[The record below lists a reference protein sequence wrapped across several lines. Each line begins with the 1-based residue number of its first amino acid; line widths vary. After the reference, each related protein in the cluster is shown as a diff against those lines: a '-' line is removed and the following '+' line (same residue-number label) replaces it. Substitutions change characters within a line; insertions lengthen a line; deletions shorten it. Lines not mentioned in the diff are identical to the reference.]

1 VEAYWQDGAYYAVS
15 RCAPAATIRFPNIS
29 TSPLAVT
36 MEIRMSTDWLI
47 KNAELVNE
55 GRRFHADLR
64 VKNGRIDKIAD
75 SLDVRP
81 GEQVIDATGLW
92 LLPGMIDDQ
101 VHFREPGLTHKA
113 DIAHE
118 SRACAAGGITSFME
132 MPNTK
137 PPALDRESL
146 EAKYSRAAET
156 SAVNYAFY
164 MGASND
170 NLEAIR
176 SLDPKAAPGIKVFM
190 GASTGNMLVD
200 NPETLD
206 GIFRDAP
213 TPIITHCEDTPMID
227 ANHAKAREKYGDN
240 IPAREHPLIRSR
252 EACIKST
259 RLAISLAQK
268 HGTRLHV
275 LHISTA
281 DELALFQPG
290 PIKGKK
296 ITAETC
302 VHFLHFSDEDY
313 ERLGFLIK
321 CNPAIKTAAD
331 REAIIKAVAE
341 SRIDVLATDH
351 APHLLEEKGQLYDKA
366 PSGLP
371 LVQYALQTA
380 IQRVTEGKLRL
391 ERVVEAVCHA
401 PAQLFNVHERGYLRE
416 GYAADLTLVDPRKP
430 HTVRREEVLSKCGWS
445 PFEGYTFS
453 SSIAATFVN
462 GQRVWDGTT
471 VNDAVRGQRRTF
483 DR

>member
-1 VEAYWQDGAYYAVS
+1 
-15 RCAPAATIRFPNIS
+15 
-29 TSPLAVT
+29 
-36 MEIRMSTDWLI
+36 MSTDWLI

-64 VKNGRIDKIAD
+64 VKQGRIETIAGD
-75 SLDVRP
+75 LDARP
-81 GEQVIDATGLW
+81 GEQVIDASGLW
-92 LLPGMIDDQ
+92 LFPGMIDDQ

-137 PPALDRESL
+137 PPALDRETL
-146 EAKYSRAAET
+146 EAKYARGAES

-176 SLDPKAAPGIKVFM
+176 SLDPLAAPGIKVFM

-200 NPETLD
+200 NPEVLD
-206 GIFRDAP
+206 GIFRYAP

-227 ANHAKAREKYGDN
+227 ANLAVAHAKYGDD
-240 IPAREHPLIRSR
+240 IPAWEHPLIRSR

-259 RLAISLAQK
+259 RLAIELARR
-268 HGTRLHV
+268 HNSRLHV

-281 DELALFQPG
+281 DELALFEPG
-290 PIKGKK
+290 PLKGKR

-302 VHFLHFSDEDY
+302 VHFLHFDDRDY

-331 REAIIKAVAE
+331 RTAIIEALAE
-341 SRIDVLATDH
+341 GRIDVLATDH
-351 APHLLEEKGQLYDKA
+351 APHLLEEKAQLYDKA

-371 LVQYALQTA
+371 LVQFALQA
-380 IQRVTEGKLRL
+380 ALQRVFEGKLTL
-391 ERVVEAVCHA
+391 ERVVEAVTHA
-401 PAQLFNVHERGYLRE
+401 PATLFDVKERGYLRE
-416 GYAADLTLVDPRKP
+416 GYAADLVLVDPNKP
-430 HTVRREEVLSKCGWS
+430 HTVSRDEVLSKCAWS
-445 PFEGYTFS
+445 PFEGYTFN
-453 SSIAATFVN
+453 SSIVATFVN
-462 GQRVWDGTT
+462 GQRVWDGSSI
-471 VNDAVRGQRRTF
+471 DGSVRGQRLSFAR
-483 DR
+483 

>member
-1 VEAYWQDGAYYAVS
+1 
-15 RCAPAATIRFPNIS
+15 
-29 TSPLAVT
+29 
-36 MEIRMSTDWLI
+36 MSTDWLI

-64 VKNGRIDKIAD
+64 VKGGRIETIAGD
-75 SLDVRP
+75 LDARP
-81 GEQVIDATGLW
+81 GEQVIDAAGLW

-118 SRACAAGGITSFME
+118 SSACAAGGITSYME
-132 MPNTK
+132 MPNTR
-137 PPALDRESL
+137 PPALDRDTL
-146 EAKYSRAAET
+146 EAKYARAAET

-176 SLDPKAAPGIKVFM
+176 SLDPLAAPGVKVFM

-200 NPETLD
+200 DPDVLD
-206 GIFRDAP
+206 GIFREAP

-227 ANHAKAREKYGDN
+227 ALHAKAREKYGDA
-240 IPAREHPLIRSR
+240 IPAWEHPLIRSR

-302 VHFLHFSDEDY
+302 VHFLHFDDRDY

-321 CNPAIKTAAD
+321 CNPAIKAAAD
-331 REAIIKAVAE
+331 REAITRALAE
-341 SRIDVLATDH
+341 GRLDVLATDH
-351 APHLLEEKGQLYDKA
+351 APHLLEEKEQLYDKA

-371 LVQYALQTA
+371 LVQFALQA
-380 IQRVTEGKLRL
+380 ALQRVFEGKLSL
-391 ERVVEAVCHA
+391 ERVVEAVTHA
-401 PAQLFNVHERGYLRE
+401 PAQLFDVKERGYLRE
-416 GYAADLTLVDPRKP
+416 GYAADLTLVDPNKP
-430 HTVRREEVLSKCGWS
+430 HTVRRDEVLSKCGWS
-445 PFEGYTFS
+445 PFEGYTFN
-453 SSIAATFVN
+453 SSIVGTFVN
-462 GQRVWDGTT
+462 GRRVWDGQR
-471 VNDAVRGQRRTF
+471 VDPSVRGQRLAF